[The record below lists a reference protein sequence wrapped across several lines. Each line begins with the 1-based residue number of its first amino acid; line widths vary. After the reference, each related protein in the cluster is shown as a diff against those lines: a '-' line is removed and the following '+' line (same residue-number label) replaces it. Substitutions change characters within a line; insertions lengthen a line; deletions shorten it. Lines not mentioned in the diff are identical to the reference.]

1 MSWRCHLIPRDNLKW
16 HQTKFHL
23 ENEEKKTQ
31 KIHAY
36 LKSNN
41 MQSQDS
47 TAFQTKRNVYILYI
61 SSICVYISILFV
73 YLLTHSK
80 LVLTF
85 FGFLLFF
92 DLNFIER
99 KTKHTL
105 SHISSIIRS
114 TRRHYSTQMP
124 GVVATEYTWIA
135 VQSF

>member
-23 ENEEKKTQ
+23 ENEEKNTE
-31 KIHAY
+31 IHAY

-85 FGFLLFF
+85 FGFLLFSISISLKEKQNTHSHTFQASF
-92 DLNFIER
+92 DPHVDTIAL
-99 KTKHTL
+99 KCLTL
-105 SHISSIIRS
+105 S
-114 TRRHYSTQMP
+114 QP
-124 GVVATEYTWIA
+124 NTWIF